1 MLSSTILSLPPE
13 VIENFVLK
21 YLSKEDIKS
30 FARFG
35 SLVGDKKLHDIA
47 IKVERSRG
55 KFQSVYIILI
65 NVIMMNNRVE
75 K

>member
-1 MLSSTILSLPPE
+1 MSPSTILSLPPE
-13 VIENFVLK
+13 VIENFILK

-35 SLVGDKKLHDIA
+35 SLVGNTKLHDIA

-55 KFQSVYIILI
+55 KYESVYIC
-65 NVIMMNNRVE
+65 NNDE
-75 K
+75 

>member
-1 MLSSTILSLPPE
+1 MLHLTIFSLPLE

-35 SLVGDKKLHDIA
+35 SLVGNEKLHDIA

-55 KFQSVYIILI
+55 KFEAIYIC
-65 NVIMMNNRVE
+65 NND
-75 K
+75 